1 MQSRTFGQTGEL
13 VPVIGQGTWK
23 FPTDK
28 NEFDGAVKALR
39 QGIELGMTHIDTAE
53 MYKSEEVVGQAIKTL
68 PREKLFIVSKVMPS
82 NATFHGTIEAC
93 EQSLRNLGV
102 DYLDCYLLHWRGSIP
117 LGETIRGLE
126 KLIDDGKIRA
136 MGVSNFDVYDIEE
149 ALGIAKHP
157 IACNQIL
164 YNIFTRGPE
173 RQLMPLCATKKIA
186 IVAYTPFGEKRI
198 PEKGTEGG
206 DVLHQIAEKHGTT
219 VRQILLSFTV
229 HDSNVFTIPKAVK
242 EQHVTENA
250 GAGKITLTAEDIRKI
265 DQAFPAPKNP
275 VSLEMN

>member
-1 MQSRTFGQTGEL
+1 MQSKTFGQTGEL

-23 FPTDK
+23 FPTNK

-93 EQSLRNLGV
+93 EQSLRNLGT

-117 LGETIRGLE
+117 LADTIKGLE
-126 KLIDDGKIRA
+126 KLIDDGKIRS
-136 MGVSNFDVYDIEE
+136 MGVSNFDVYDMEE

-206 DVLHQIAEKHGTT
+206 DMLQEIADKHGTT
-219 VRQILLSFTV
+219 VRQVILSFIV
-229 HDSNVFTIPKAVK
+229 HDPNVFTIPKAAK

-250 GAGKITLTAEDIRKI
+250 GAGNVILTAEDIRQI
-265 DQAFPAPKNP
+265 DHAFPAPKNP

>member
-1 MQSRTFGQTGEL
+1 M
-13 VPVIGQGTWK
+13 VPIIGQGTWK

-39 QGIELGMTHIDTAE
+39 HGIELGMTHIDTAE
-53 MYKSEEVVGQAIKTL
+53 MYKSEEVVGQAIKSV

-93 EQSLRNLGV
+93 EQSLRNLGT

-117 LGETIRGLE
+117 LGDTIRGLE
-126 KLIDDGKIRA
+126 KLIDDGKIRS

-186 IVAYTPFGEKRI
+186 VVAYTPFGEKRI

-206 DVLHQIAEKHGTT
+206 DLLQELADKHGTT
-219 VRQILLSFTV
+219 VRQILLAFTV
-229 HDSNVFTIPKAVK
+229 HDKNVFTIPKAIK
-242 EQHVTENA
+242 EQHVSDNA
-250 GAGKITLTAEDIRKI
+250 GAGNINLTDDDIRKI
-265 DQAFPAPKNP
+265 DHAFPAPKNP